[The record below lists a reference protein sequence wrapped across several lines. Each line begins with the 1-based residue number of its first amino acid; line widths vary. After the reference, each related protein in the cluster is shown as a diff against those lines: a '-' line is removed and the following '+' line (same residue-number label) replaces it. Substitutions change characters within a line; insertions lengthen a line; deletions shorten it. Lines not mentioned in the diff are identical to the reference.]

1 MIGIREIEQ
10 TVMSLPVQQRVLLAE
25 TLLDSLSPAGGE
37 GLGDNWDIAEV
48 ERREREI
55 ATGQTQP
62 LNEAEFKRRI
72 EEARSR

>member
-10 TVMSLPVQQRVLLAE
+10 TLMSLPVQQRVLLAE
-25 TLLDSLSPAGGE
+25 TLLDSLSPSGGE
-37 GLGDNWDIAEV
+37 GLGDAWNIAEA
-48 ERREREI
+48 ERRDQEI

-72 EEARSR
+72 EAARSR